1 MCPDGGDSPDGG
13 PRCHQRPF
21 SSNSLH
27 SHSPSE
33 PHPDPCYRRQELQHH
48 AFTFAPGH
56 SDLSPPPTAM
66 VVAADRTQSSP
77 HKPSGGTWPKV
88 IAGAPASDFTQL
100 SIYKRVKQ
108 RKSIFEVNAFR
119 RPEPPPKLDYMS
131 LSQMPKHSP
140 QQSSIA
146 ESAQAPPT
154 PPARSDSFRF
164 KHRQQ
169 NSSASDSTITTC
181 TPPASPS
188 QSTAAATAAPQDSVE
203 TGNQLYYSD
212 APAEESSRPSQ
223 EERSRQRAE
232 DRGKRRYR
240 PKSAPALRRNVT
252 PIHIPVPMQVSH
264 KCSGL
269 HCLGLLFLK

>member
-1 MCPDGGDSPDGG
+1 M
-13 PRCHQRPF
+13 
-21 SSNSLH
+21 
-27 SHSPSE
+27 
-33 PHPDPCYRRQELQHH
+33 
-48 AFTFAPGH
+48 AT
-56 SDLSPPPTAM
+56 
-66 VVAADRTQSSP
+66 DRTQSSP
-77 HKPSGGTWPKV
+77 PKPGGGTWPKV

-108 RKSIFEVNAFR
+108 RKSIFEVNTFR
-119 RPEPPPKLDYMS
+119 RPEAPPKMDYMS

-140 QQSSIA
+140 QQSSVS

-181 TPPASPS
+181 SPPASPS
-188 QSTAAATAAPQDSVE
+188 QTAAAAATPQDGTE
-203 TGNQLYYSD
+203 TGNQRYYGD
-212 APAEESSRPSQ
+212 APAGESSRPGQ

-252 PIHIPVPMQVSH
+252 PIHIPVPMQVRRN
-264 KCSGL
+264 CS
-269 HCLGLLFLK
+269 LLLCFLLSFVFERGRHFSV

>member
-1 MCPDGGDSPDGG
+1 M
-13 PRCHQRPF
+13 
-21 SSNSLH
+21 N
-27 SHSPSE
+27 
-33 PHPDPCYRRQELQHH
+33 
-48 AFTFAPGH
+48 
-56 SDLSPPPTAM
+56 PPPTAA
-66 VVAADRTQSSP
+66 VADRTQGSP
-77 HKPSGGTWPKV
+77 PKPGGGTWPKV
-88 IAGAPASDFTQL
+88 IAGVPASDFAQL

-119 RPEPPPKLDYMS
+119 RPEASPKLDYMS
-131 LSQMPKHSP
+131 LSHMPKHSL
-140 QQSSIA
+140 QQSSVA

-181 TPPASPS
+181 SPPASPS
-188 QSTAAATAAPQDSVE
+188 QSASAATSATAATKDTVE
-203 TGNQLYYSD
+203 SGNQHYYGD
-212 APAEESSRPSQ
+212 APTQESSRTGQ

-264 KCSGL
+264 WHS
-269 HCLGLLFLK
+269 